1 MDISYR
7 MSTPIYLTPTIS
19 PRGHYS
25 MSWYNILLDSTIS
38 TTQYLKDNY
47 DEVSF
52 RVVDQFEHNGKII
65 RISEFV
71 QADKVIVHSTVEMDV
86 NNNPERFIQLIRE
99 QIMPI
104 GEIIKSNSYNV
115 SRKILK
121 NDMASK
127 EYLMTGD
134 VEIKITEI
142 YYDM

>member
-1 MDISYR
+1 
-7 MSTPIYLTPTIS
+7 
-19 PRGHYS
+19 